1 MKMIPPVVRYTKRQ
15 NEILGSMP
23 KVRSIKFDFKN
34 LPDGIGSRFDEKM
47 LFFKESDVPAILDS
61 VNNYINQI
69 TEPEE
74 NVIHDVHLVGIM
86 PTEVGS
92 QIAAN
97 MRLWDNVVSL
107 NYAAPRRSESL
118 IFNTNF
124 DESVYE
130 SNIFP
135 IKF

>member
-1 MKMIPPVVRYTKRQ
+1 MIPPVVRYTKRQ
-15 NEILGSMP
+15 SDILGEMP
-23 KVRSIKFDFKN
+23 RVRSIKFDFKN
-34 LPDGIGSRFDEKM
+34 LQDGIGSRFDEKM

-61 VNNYINQI
+61 VNNYINQV
-69 TEPEE
+69 TAPEE

-92 QIAAN
+92 KISAN

-118 IFNTNF
+118 IFDTSF
-124 DESVYE
+124 DESFYE